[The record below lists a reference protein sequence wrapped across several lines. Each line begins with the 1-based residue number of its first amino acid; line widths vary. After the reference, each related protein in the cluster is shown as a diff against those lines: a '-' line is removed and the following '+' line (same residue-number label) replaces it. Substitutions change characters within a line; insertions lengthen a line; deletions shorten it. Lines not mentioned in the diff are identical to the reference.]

1 MSGIGSPKGESGTTP
16 GAEEHG
22 ARTAARA
29 RAAAVPPAM
38 DLRPEGGAGE
48 WLQQF
53 AWSIED
59 NNFEWAAYYLKWL
72 QAEGGWAIAQ
82 ALELA
87 QERLVQAPDGKG
99 SAASL
104 VRLYHFL
111 GPLVPRSHAFHESF
125 LVRLEQRISAM
136 PPGAAAHTVVVAIER
151 ALELFRSGLSSY
163 AAFERLGRT
172 LTGLREASEKV
183 IQQERE
189 RELENLIAS
198 KEFNRAIDLARHL
211 VEKYQ
216 SPLASGLL
224 PSLLSRVGPRPV
236 SLETIEGGSSRR
248 LREWDWPEGA
258 DETDELRQPR
268 PTHLRMVRSDDEI
281 QLPNKA
287 WSRAFEAP
295 PLPSSGKTERNAFE
309 TYLSRGLRRDDP
321 VSLPDPN
328 SYTNENGGQEVERF
342 SQGLV
347 ARGELSP
354 PPAGNEGAERAAAAG
369 AGPGEPV
376 VTSPRSTQPGATAP
390 ASSPRST
397 QPGSVVQASSP
408 RSTQPGVVVSPS
420 PRTSEPGVAPSGVAS
435 PSAHTSGVAPIGA
448 EVPSEP
454 PSLVPEPL
462 AAAVPSPSPSP
473 VEPEK
478 PFFRRAPVMLGL
490 LILLSVVVYGVI
502 QLMPGRNTV
511 STEPVASTP
520 TVAQA
525 AGEPAEQ
532 VPQAPAE
539 PTFKA
544 PSGPPSL
551 LTLEVQPDDK
561 LELYL
566 NGIIYPDGKVTGLT
580 VPSGKHLIEIYRQGY
595 EPFKQEIF
603 TSPDNE
609 TRMQVTLTRS
619 AQLNLEVSPSKGV
632 EVRIDGR
639 VVTARLPLKGY
650 VLPPGKHRVEVLL
663 DGYETYVE
671 EVNATAASTFQ
682 LKVTLK
688 PLAP

>member
-1 MSGIGSPKGESGTTP
+1 MTGIGSPKGESGTTP

-72 QAEGGWAIAQ
+72 QGEGGWAVAQ

-111 GPLVPRSHAFHESF
+111 GPLVPRSHAFHEAF

-163 AAFERLGRT
+163 PAFERLGRT

-236 SLETIEGGSSRR
+236 SLETIEGGASRR

-268 PTHLRMVRSDDEI
+268 PSHLRMVRSDDEI

-295 PLPSSGKTERNAFE
+295 PLPSSGKTERNAFDA
-309 TYLSRGLRRDDP
+309 YLSRGLRRDDP

-328 SYTNENGGQEVERF
+328 SYMDENGGQEVEHF
-342 SQGLV
+342 SQVLV
-347 ARGELSP
+347 ARGEVP
-354 PPAGNEGAERAAAAG
+354 PSPAGSEGAASAAAAG
-369 AGPGEPV
+369 AGPSEPSV
-376 VTSPRSTQPGATAP
+376 SSPRSTQPGAAAPATSPRSTQPGGVAQAT
-390 ASSPRST
+390 
-397 QPGSVVQASSP
+397 SP
-408 RSTQPGVVVSPS
+408 RSTQPGVVVAPTA
-420 PRTSEPGVAPSGVAS
+420 PRTAEPGGVPSGGAS
-435 PSAHTSGVAPIGA
+435 PSVHTRGAAPTGA
-448 EVPSEP
+448 ELPPEP
-454 PSLVPEPL
+454 PLVVAEPV
-462 AAAVPSPSPSP
+462 AVPASSNAP

-490 LILLSVVVYGVI
+490 LILLSVVVYGAI
-502 QLMPGRNTV
+502 QLMPGRKTA
-511 STEPVASTP
+511 STDPVASTP
-520 TVAQA
+520 TVAQS
-525 AGEPAEQ
+525 AGDPAEQ

-539 PTFKA
+539 PAFKA

-566 NGIIYPDGKVTGLT
+566 NGIIYPDGKIIGLT

-650 VLPPGKHRVEVLL
+650 VIPPGKHRVEVLL

-671 EVNATAASTFQ
+671 EVNATAASSLQ
-682 LKVTLK
+682 LKVNLK
-688 PLAP
+688 PLVP